1 MTNDSTDE
9 TTRTTADLRNARGSA
24 YRERVAA
31 NKAKRDAQKR
41 LSESRKELR
50 NISRQIAQAEH
61 DSQGSRLTG
70 NSPQNVDELRQK
82 QRQAAAR
89 VGGLSG
95 SVSRNTTKAS
105 ESEAERVSLAET
117 IQERR
122 EARQSAVS
130 ESRKAHTPTQDTP
143 KAKPKQDTLKAEPT
157 PPADPYEGMNPAQIK
172 LAKAKERNDES
183 RNQMSD
189 RLRKIT
195 DDRHGGVAGS
205 TEAIGVEYKNVGISA
220 EADVQSA
227 AEKAYDAI
235 GNHGQNNARQDVQKK
250 YLAGTLQNVKNANM
264 IWDGPYGKIP
274 YIEAMNRDDIPISEV
289 LADLK
294 DELGVPSKQFPYK
307 GVVEV

>member
-70 NSPQNVDELRQK
+70 NSPQNVDELRHK

-95 SVSRNTTKAS
+95 SVSRHTTRAS

-117 IQERR
+117 IRERR
-122 EARQSAVS
+122 EARQSQVPKSRKS
-130 ESRKAHTPTQDTP
+130 ESSTQDTP
-143 KAKPKQDTLKAEPT
+143 TAGPT
-157 PPADPYEGMNPAQIK
+157 PPKDPYEGMTPAQIK
-172 LAKAKERNDES
+172 LAKAKERNADS

-205 TEAIGVEYKNVGISA
+205 TEATGVEYKNVGISA

-227 AEKAYDAI
+227 AEKAYDVI

>member
-70 NSPQNVDELRQK
+70 NSPQNVDELRHK

-130 ESRKAHTPTQDTP
+130 ESRKAHTPTR
-143 KAKPKQDTLKAEPT
+143 
-157 PPADPYEGMNPAQIK
+157 PP
-172 LAKAKERNDES
+172 S
-183 RNQMSD
+183 
-189 RLRKIT
+189 
-195 DDRHGGVAGS
+195 
-205 TEAIGVEYKNVGISA
+205 
-220 EADVQSA
+220 
-227 AEKAYDAI
+227 
-235 GNHGQNNARQDVQKK
+235 
-250 YLAGTLQNVKNANM
+250 
-264 IWDGPYGKIP
+264 
-274 YIEAMNRDDIPISEV
+274 
-289 LADLK
+289 
-294 DELGVPSKQFPYK
+294 
-307 GVVEV
+307 